1 LERDGEKR
9 KVLNALDERRNVS
22 AAVYLRATQRRSAQ
36 AMFNL
41 GAMHEHGLG
50 LPKDLHLAKRYYDMA
65 LSTDPKAYV
74 PVKLALY
81 KLQAHAWLL
90 EKSKQSRFAA
100 FLVRLVADVVEL
112 VSPSSSGSRAE
123 TRVDG
128 RFFWRFFFGATT
140 NEEEEYMDATK
151 HGSEYDVMA
160 LAVLTTALAVVVVA
174 RLFVGAGVL
183 RVARAEAVLD
193 GAEDATS

>member
-1 LERDGEKR
+1 
-9 KVLNALDERRNVS
+9 
-22 AAVYLRATQRRSAQ
+22 
-36 AMFNL
+36 MFNL
-41 GAMHEHGLG
+41 GTMHEHGLG

-81 KLQAHAWLL
+81 KLQLHAWLL

-112 VSPSSSGSRAE
+112 VSPSSSLSAE

-128 RFFWRFFFGATT
+128 RFFFFFGANT
-140 NEEEEYMDATK
+140 NEEQEYEEDAPK
-151 HGSEYDVMA
+151 RVNEYDVMA
-160 LAVLTTALAVVVVA
+160 LAVLTTALAAVVVA

-183 RVARAEAVLD
+183 RVARAEARAGD
-193 GAEDATS
+193 AEDATS

>member
-1 LERDGEKR
+1 
-9 KVLNALDERRNVS
+9 
-22 AAVYLRATQRRSAQ
+22 VYLRATQRRSAQ

-112 VSPSSSGSRAE
+112 VSPSSSLSAE

-128 RFFWRFFFGATT
+128 RFFFFFSANT
-140 NEEEEYMDATK
+140 NEEQSMDAPK

-160 LAVLTTALAVVVVA
+160 LAVLTTALLVVVVA
-174 RLFVGAGVL
+174 RLFVDAGVL

>member
-1 LERDGEKR
+1 
-9 KVLNALDERRNVS
+9 
-22 AAVYLRATQRRSAQ
+22 
-36 AMFNL
+36 MFNL

-123 TRVDG
+123 TRVDR
-128 RFFWRFFFGATT
+128 RFFIFFGANT
-140 NEEEEYMDATK
+140 N
-151 HGSEYDVMA
+151 
-160 LAVLTTALAVVVVA
+160 
-174 RLFVGAGVL
+174 
-183 RVARAEAVLD
+183 
-193 GAEDATS
+193 